1 MKAIRLY
8 LDEALDKELAKND
21 SDIARQLGVSRA
33 TVSDWRV
40 GRTAPNEDQAAALA
54 ALLGKP
60 EVLAEC
66 MAARTRR
73 PETRAMWERAAK
85 TLSMAASLSALSFV
99 LLLVTGAGNTAY
111 ASNGCNEPR
120 AITQIIALFVRRKIA
135 RLSHAVQIF
144 GGTFRGWR
152 MLATA

>member
-1 MKAIRLY
+1 MKAIRFY
-8 LDEALDKELAKND
+8 LDEATDRGLAKND
-21 SDIARQLGVSRA
+21 SDIARHLGVSRA

-60 EVLAEC
+60 EVMAEC

-85 TLSMAASLSALSFV
+85 TLSMATALSMVAVV
-99 LLLVTGAGNTAY
+99 LLLLPARENVAF
-111 ASNGCNEPR
+111 ASSSYSAPR
-120 AITQIIALFVRRKIA
+120 AITQIIVFFVRRKIK
-135 RLSHAVQIF
+135 RLSNAVQIF
-144 GGTFRGWR
+144 CRPLRSWR
-152 MLATA
+152 MIRLT

>member
-8 LDEALDKELAKND
+8 LDEALDRGLAKND
-21 SDIARQLGVSRA
+21 SDIARHLGVSRA

-40 GRTAPNEDQAAALA
+40 GRPAPNEDQAAALA

-60 EVLAEC
+60 EVMAEC

-85 TLSMAASLSALSFV
+85 TLSMAVSLTAVAGVVLLTTATGVEAAPLLGSALAALCVMLSSIAV
-99 LLLVTGAGNTAY
+99 VRTARGRALLA
-111 ASNGCNEPR
+111 
-120 AITQIIALFVRRKIA
+120 
-135 RLSHAVQIF
+135 
-144 GGTFRGWR
+144 
-152 MLATA
+152 

>member
-60 EVLAEC
+60 EVMAEC

-85 TLSMAASLSALSFV
+85 TLSMATALSMVAGVLV
-99 LLLVTGAGNTAY
+99 LLTAPGNNANASMPYAGSIDSNTNY
-111 ASNGCNEPR
+111 RVFRHHSFDVSDVIRRIKRNASAPPDSAER
-120 AITQIIALFVRRKIA
+120 
-135 RLSHAVQIF
+135 
-144 GGTFRGWR
+144 
-152 MLATA
+152 